1 MKLFHLSLVSLVFV
15 SSFSLALYNKP
26 KVVMPTTSTLSSIV
40 NSSELPILA
49 KDASYPILSA
59 QAVVA
64 IDPDS
69 GVVLYEKD
77 PDTKFLPASTTKIVT
92 ALVAIDSYNI
102 GSVVTVGNLNMPA
115 DSQRMGLMKGEQ
127 ITVDSLMQGLLIY
140 SANDAAEALAANYP
154 GGREAFIVAMNNKI
168 NELHLTNTHFTNP
181 SGLDED
187 GHVATA
193 RDLARVAQIAMQN
206 PYFAKTVGTKE
217 AVVTSTD
224 GKIVHPL
231 KNINVLLGKVEGVEG
246 VKTGWTENA
255 RENLVTY
262 VNRKNHKVLISLL
275 GSQDRFGE
283 TTELI
288 DWLYKNYTWQNVPFY
303 QKVITGVLSP
313 RI

>member
-26 KVVMPTTSTLSSIV
+26 KINISPRQFSLFPSSLLPT
-40 NSSELPILA
+40 LA
-49 KDASYPILSA
+49 KDASYPVLSA

-69 GVVLYEKD
+69 GVVLYQKD

-92 ALVAIDSYNI
+92 ALVAVDSYDPATI
-102 GSVVTVGNLNMPA
+102 VTIGNLSMPS

-127 ITVDSLMQGLLIY
+127 ITVDSLLQGLLIY
-140 SANDAAEALAANYP
+140 SANDAAEALAATYP
-154 GGREAFIVAMNNKI
+154 GGRDSFINAMNVKLND
-168 NELHLTNTHFTNP
+168 LHLTNTHFTNP
-181 SGLDED
+181 SGLDEE

-193 RDLARVAQIAMQN
+193 RDLVRIAQIAMQN
-206 PYFAKTVGTKE
+206 PYFAKIVGTK
-217 AVVTSTD
+217 ALVVTSTD

-262 VNRKNHKVLISLL
+262 VNRSNKKVLIALL

-288 DWLYKNYTWQNVPFY
+288 DWVYKNYSWQEVPFY
-303 QKVITGVLSP
+303 QKTIGLYKHQ
-313 RI
+313 